1 MNLTINRKDNY
12 KLRIN
17 KFISEAGKASRRE
30 ADRLIQEGRVTI
42 NGKVAVLGDQVQ
54 PSDDVR
60 LNKEQLQVVE
70 ELVYIAFNKP
80 VGITC
85 TSAKNVEGNIIDY
98 IGHPLKINHVG
109 RLDKDSKGLILL
121 TNDGDIINRIL
132 RAEYNHEK
140 EYIVSVDKPITG
152 YFLKQMAAGV
162 EILDTKTLPCKIT
175 QLSKYRFQIIL
186 TQGLNRQ
193 IRRMCETLG
202 YQVKTLERI
211 RIMNINLGKLPIGRW
226 RDLTKKEKKVLF
238 EDLNYKPK
246 EWQDKNF
253 QD

>member
-1 MNLTINRKDNY
+1 M
-12 KLRIN
+12 RIN
-17 KFISEAGKASRRE
+17 KFISESGAASRRE
-30 ADRLIQEGRVTI
+30 ADRLIEEGKVTI

-60 LNKEQLQVVE
+60 LNGNPLKVVD

-85 TSAKNVEGNIIDY
+85 TSARDVEGNIIDY

-121 TNDGDIINRIL
+121 TNDGDIINLIL
-132 RAEYNHEK
+132 RAKYNHEK
-140 EYIVSVDKPITG
+140 EYIVSVDKPITSD
-152 YFLKQMAAGV
+152 FLKKMSAGV

-175 QLSKYRFQIIL
+175 QLSKYEFQIIL

-193 IRRMCETLG
+193 IRRMCEALG
-202 YQVKTLERI
+202 YQVKTLKRI
-211 RIMNINLGKLPIGRW
+211 RIMNIHLGKLPVGRW
-226 RDLTKKEKKVLF
+226 RDLTKKEKKELF
-238 EDLNYKPK
+238 NDLNYKPK
-246 EWQDKNF
+246 NW
-253 QD
+253 